1 MDTED
6 CVSPRDCIH
15 PRDCVSPRDGIHPRD
30 TITIEGTTYDITEF
44 KHPGGSI
51 IDYAKNAGDVTE
63 VFREFHYRSPI
74 ARNVLR
80 SLPEYDGAD
89 ATVALTQRQQDMTA
103 DFREMRANLV
113 NQGYFE
119 PDYIHVYFRMLE
131 LAFYFGMGAW
141 LAPYNIYASLLSF
154 IVFKTR
160 CGWVQH
166 ECGHVSF
173 TGNKRVDRAIQT
185 FTMGFGG
192 GVSSSVWNS
201 MHQRHHATPQKI
213 KHDIDL
219 DTTPFVAFF
228 PTAFEENTNGKSA
241 ARFMNR
247 WWMRIQAWTFLP
259 LVNGILVHLFWTY
272 YLHPKKV
279 FRALCSA
286 RTREQRVSASFEI
299 VCMSASHIV
308 LPYIFYTSDGDGGDG
323 GDGVRGIIGAYFLTM
338 IVNFWNFIYL
348 FGHFSLSHT
357 FTGVIPENKHL
368 LWFEYALDHTVNIS
382 TKSALVSWVMGYLNF
397 QIEHH
402 LFPSMP
408 QYKNALAAPYVRRFC
423 EKWSVPADDATADA
437 TADRLKYTE
446 HSYMTAWRLM
456 LSNLNQVGKHYYEN
470 GVAAQ
475 ASASAPASAS
485 ASASASVPKSKD
497 D

>member
-1 MDTED
+1 MDT
-6 CVSPRDCIH
+6 CSRDSG
-15 PRDCVSPRDGIHPRD
+15 RSRN
-30 TITIEGTTYDITEF
+30 TITIEGTTYDITDF
-44 KHPGGSI
+44 KHPGGNI
-51 IDYAKNAGDVTE
+51 IDYMKNAGDATE

-80 SLPEYDGAD
+80 SLPEYDAGDAGD
-89 ATVALTQRQQDMTA
+89 ATTAPTPRQEAMTA
-103 DFREMRANLV
+103 DFREMRTNLV
-113 NQGYFE
+113 NQGLFE

-141 LAPYNIYASLLSF
+141 LASYNIYASMLSF

-166 ECGHVSF
+166 ECGHLSF
-173 TGNKRVDRAIQT
+173 TGNKRIDRAIQT

-192 GVSSSVWNS
+192 SFSSSVWNS
-201 MHQRHHATPQKI
+201 MHTRHHATPQKI
-213 KHDIDL
+213 KRDIDL

-228 PTAFEENTNGKSA
+228 KTAFEENRNGKMT

-247 WWMRIQAWTFLP
+247 WWMRLQAWTFLP
-259 LVNGILVHLFWTY
+259 LVNGIFVHLFWIY

-279 FRALCSA
+279 IHRLCYSA
-286 RTREQRVSASFEI
+286 KTREESITAAFEI
-299 VCMSASHIV
+299 AFMSASHII
-308 LPYIFYTSDGDGGDG
+308 LPYIFYTTSNDSAR
-323 GDGVRGIIGAYFLTM
+323 GVLWCYFLLM
-338 IVNFWNFIYL
+338 IVNFWNIVYL

-368 LWFEYALDHTVNIS
+368 LWFEYAIGHSVNIS
-382 TKSALVSWVMGYLNF
+382 TKSALVSWIMGYLNF

-408 QYKNALAAPYVRRFC
+408 QYKNVLAAPYVRRFC
-423 EKWSVPADDATADA
+423 DKWAATDADTDTDADA
-437 TADRLKYTE
+437 DARLLKYTE
-446 HSYMTAWRLM
+446 YSYITAWRMM
-456 LSNLNQVGKHYYEN
+456 LSNLNQVGKHYYDN
-470 GVAAQ
+470 GIVE
-475 ASASAPASAS
+475 P
-485 ASASASVPKSKD
+485 SVTPTPTPTPTPKPKD

>member
-1 MDTED
+1 MDTAEA
-6 CVSPRDCIH
+6 
-15 PRDCVSPRDGIHPRD
+15 GIRPRD
-30 TITIEGTTYDITEF
+30 TILIDGTTYDITEF

-51 IDYAKNAGDVTE
+51 IDYAKNAGDATE

-80 SLPEYDGAD
+80 SLPEYNCGPEPIPAH
-89 ATVALTQRQQDMTA
+89 AHAPEFQMTQRQQDMTT
-103 DFREMRANLV
+103 DFREMRTNLV
-113 NQGYFE
+113 NQGCFE

-131 LAFYFGMGAW
+131 IAFYFGMGAW
-141 LAPYNIYASLLSF
+141 IASYNIYASMLSF

-166 ECGHVSF
+166 ECGHLSF
-173 TGNKRVDRAIQT
+173 TGNKRIDRAIQT

-201 MHQRHHATPQKI
+201 MHTRHHATPQKI
-213 KHDIDL
+213 NHDIDL

-228 PTAFEENTNGKSA
+228 KTAFEENTNGKTA

-247 WWMRIQAWTFLP
+247 WWMRLQAWTFLP
-259 LVNGILVHLFWTY
+259 LVNGIFVHLFWIY

-279 FRALCSA
+279 IHRLCYSA
-286 RTREQRVSASFEI
+286 KTREESVSTAFEI
-299 VCMSASHIV
+299 AFMSASHIV
-308 LPYIFYTSDGDGGDG
+308 LPYIFYTTGDR
-323 GDGVRGIIGAYFLTM
+323 GVLWCYFLLM
-338 IVNFWNFIYL
+338 IVNFWNMVYL

-357 FTGVIPENKHL
+357 FTGVIPANKHL
-368 LWFEYALDHTVNIS
+368 LWFEYAIGHSVNIS
-382 TKSALVSWVMGYLNF
+382 TKSELVSWIMGYLNF

-408 QYKNALAAPYVRRFC
+408 QYKNAIAAPYVRRFC
-423 EKWSVPADDATADA
+423 EKWAATTDTETDADA
-437 TADRLKYTE
+437 RLLKYTE
-446 HSYMTAWRLM
+446 YSYITAWRMM
-456 LSNLNQVGKHYYEN
+456 LSNLNQVGKHYYDN
-470 GVAAQ
+470 GIAE
-475 ASASAPASAS
+475 PTPTPT
-485 ASASASVPKSKD
+485 PKPKD

>member
-1 MDTED
+1 MNNNNDD
-6 CVSPRDCIH
+6 PR
-15 PRDCVSPRDGIHPRD
+15 PRD
-30 TITIEGTTYDITEF
+30 TILIDGTTYDITEF

-51 IDYAKNAGDVTE
+51 IDYAKNAGDASE

-80 SLPEYDGAD
+80 SLPEYNCGPEPVPAH
-89 ATVALTQRQQDMTA
+89 ALAPEFQMTQRQQDMTA
-103 DFREMRANLV
+103 DFREMRTNLV
-113 NQGYFE
+113 NQGCFE
-119 PDYIHVYFRMLE
+119 PDYIHVYFRLLE
-131 LAFYFGMGAW
+131 IAFYFGMGAW
-141 LAPYNIYASLLSF
+141 LAPYNIYASMLSF
-154 IVFKTR
+154 IVCKTR

-173 TGNKRVDRAIQT
+173 TGNKRIDHAIQKCI
-185 FTMGFGG
+185 MGIGTGF
-192 GVSSSVWNS
+192 SSTVWTS

-228 PTAFEENTNGKSA
+228 NTAFEENTNGKTA

-247 WWMRIQAWTFLP
+247 WWMRFQVWTFLP
-259 LVNGILVHLFWTY
+259 FVAGLFVHLFWMY
-272 YLHPKKV
+272 YLHPKKM
-279 FRALCSA
+279 FRALFAA
-286 RTREQRVSASFEI
+286 RTREQHISASFEI
-299 VCMSASHIV
+299 MCMSASHIV
-308 LPYIFYTSDGDGGDG
+308 LPYIFYTAADDE
-323 GDGVRGIIGAYFLTM
+323 RGIIGAYFLMM
-338 IVNFWNFIYL
+338 IVNFWNFVIL
-348 FGHFSLSHT
+348 FGHFTLSHS
-357 FTGVIPENKHL
+357 FTCVIPENKHL
-368 LWFEYALDHTVNIS
+368 LWFEYAIHHTVNIS

-470 GVAAQ
+470 GIAEQ
-475 ASASAPASAS
+475 ASMASA
-485 ASASASVPKSKD
+485 PKSKD